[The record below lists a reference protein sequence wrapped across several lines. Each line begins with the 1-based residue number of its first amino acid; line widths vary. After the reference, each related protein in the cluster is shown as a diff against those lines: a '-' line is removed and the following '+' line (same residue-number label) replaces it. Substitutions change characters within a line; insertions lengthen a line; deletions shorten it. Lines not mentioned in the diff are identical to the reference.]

1 MEEHFQEGRY
11 HFGVK
16 EDAGAGHDIP
26 GYFIHVL
33 CFEVRGRVN
42 HIVVVAGYGDDSG
55 SQGDIYILQM
65 LRISRAVPSFVVAS
79 DIREK
84 VLTARHRFQHV
95 GPKLRMLFIEGKFS
109 SGKIGDLGQ
118 NVIGNGQKSD
128 IVKETGIADQGDFI
142 GRKSHVD
149 GGGAGIVGDPYG
161 VVIEFF

>member
-1 MEEHFQEGRY
+1 
-11 HFGVK
+11 
-16 EDAGAGHDIP
+16 
-26 GYFIHVL
+26 
-33 CFEVRGRVN
+33 
-42 HIVVVAGYGDDSG
+42 
-55 SQGDIYILQM
+55 M
-65 LRISRAVPSFVVAS
+65 LRISRAVPSFVVAAY
-79 DIREK
+79 IREK

-95 GPKLRMLFIEGKFS
+95 GPQFRMFFIEGKFS

-118 NVIGNGQKSD
+118 NVVGNGQKSD